1 MLGRLRPDISLRHP
15 RLEHSQ
21 RVVQPRPKP
30 QAQSRIVDCQ
40 ASLLRAKP
48 AYKLAGRK
56 IHFGD
61 DIFWPF
67 AASAFV
73 AMVGLF
79 LVGDA

>member
-1 MLGRLRPDISLRHP
+1 
-15 RLEHSQ
+15 
-21 RVVQPRPKP
+21 
-30 QAQSRIVDCQ
+30 
-40 ASLLRAKP
+40 
-48 AYKLAGRK
+48 LAGRK